1 MTDQTHTTIYTI
13 IGGKVIRTRQ
23 ALRQRPAPATT
34 TVDRLLDRATQPR
47 RRHVDSTGIALKVF
61 GAVLVFA
68 VLCVFGWPG
77 LLVLLLLPMFL

>member
-1 MTDQTHTTIYTI
+1 MSDHTTIYTVVR
-13 IGGKVIRTRQ
+13 GKVIRTTSV
-23 ALRQRPAPATT
+23 LRNKPAPATT
-34 TVDRLLDRATQPR
+34 KVDRWLDRVTQPR

>member
-1 MTDQTHTTIYTI
+1 MNDHTTIYTMVR
-13 IGGKVIRTRQ
+13 GKVIRTRRV
-23 ALRQRPAPATT
+23 LRNKPAPATT
-34 TVDRLLDRATQPR
+34 TVDRWLDRATQPR
-47 RRHVDSTGIALKVF
+47 KRRVDSTGIALKIF